1 MYREARGRGTIPEC
15 LRWGHSAQWGRGD
28 WPPSFAAPPQ
38 LPNEI
43 LPSSGQIG
51 GVTGDEVV
59 GGLAAFPLPA
69 SQEKHLGR
77 GAAEMRWKT
86 EASGRRVRGGE
97 GPFAPQPPLPFWLL
111 PRSGSLPSPFSLP
124 PPTHLLLGVQV
135 QEVGGIQ
142 APVHALLVPGQPAA
156 DRPALGG
163 RPKHELL
170 GFIHFHGWGWGPV
183 LLLSRGRGC
192 VSPRAPSPPAL
203 GRQVRTGRQAG
214 QLTAFCLG
222 ERTEAAPVLAP
233 GPSASPE
240 ACQAVEALCFI
251 KILFSLWLR
260 AKALESDSLGSNPGS
275 TTNCL

>member
-1 MYREARGRGTIPEC
+1 MLRFRFLPAKRNTWGEGQRRCAGRQRQAGRECGEGKAR
-15 LRWGHSAQWGRGD
+15 L
-28 WPPSFAAPPQ
+28 PPSPHP
-38 LPNEI
+38 
-43 LPSSGQIG
+43 
-51 GVTGDEVV
+51 
-59 GGLAAFPLPA
+59 
-69 SQEKHLGR
+69 H
-77 GAAEMRWKT
+77 
-86 EASGRRVRGGE
+86 
-97 GPFAPQPPLPFWLL
+97 
-111 PRSGSLPSPFSLP
+111 SGSRLGSGPLPSPFSLP

-170 GFIHFHGWGWGPV
+170 GFVHFHGWGWGPV

-192 VSPRAPSPPAL
+192 VSPRAPSSPAL
-203 GRQVRTGRQAG
+203 SRSGARRQAG

-222 ERTEAAPVLAP
+222 ERTEAAAVLAQ

-240 ACQAVEALCFI
+240 LARLWGALCFI

-260 AKALESDSLGSNPGS
+260 AKALEPDSLGSNPGS